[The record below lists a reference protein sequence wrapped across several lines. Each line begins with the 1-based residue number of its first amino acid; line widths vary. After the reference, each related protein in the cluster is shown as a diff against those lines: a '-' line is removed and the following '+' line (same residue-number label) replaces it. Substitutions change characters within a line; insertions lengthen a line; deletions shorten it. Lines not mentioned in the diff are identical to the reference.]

1 MLRAALVRDGR
12 ALFAFICL
20 EQFAGCLDTE
30 EKGGWHES
38 KRKERD
44 EMAVEVMGT
53 LIQIPQGDTGAVKF
67 VPVQGTI
74 AAGDMGVFTLAK
86 RDGTPILRKLIE
98 PDEQDN
104 AFHMMFV
111 HKDTALLRPGAYMWS
126 MRVVR
131 GGIFDAGGKL
141 SDAQGMHTAVIR
153 GRLVVLAV
161 AGGAK

>member
-1 MLRAALVRDGR
+1 
-12 ALFAFICL
+12 
-20 EQFAGCLDTE
+20 
-30 EKGGWHES
+30 
-38 KRKERD
+38 
-44 EMAVEVMGT
+44 MAVEVMGT

-74 AAGDMGVFTLAK
+74 AAGDMGVFTLTK

-111 HKDTALLRPGAYMWS
+111 HKDTALLRPGAYTWS

-141 SDAQGMHTAVIR
+141 SDAQGMHTAVIM
-153 GRLVVLAV
+153 GRLVILAV